1 MGDEGAEVS
10 ASEVLI
16 PEVMAEDSSTPTE
29 SSSPQVT
36 IEAVDPLPDIEM
48 IPRDLTANTKRRFKL
63 LYIAQ
68 KSGDMR
74 AAQIAMCRN
83 DIIYWV
89 NLFAA
94 TYDPRKNPA
103 TIPFLTYPYEDQ
115 LLLDLVDCITNQE
128 DLLIEKS
135 RDMGVSWCVLLAFT
149 WFWCFK
155 GEGYD
160 FLVGSRK
167 EQYIDTIGNMSTL
180 LEKVRFLIRNMP
192 TWMRPKGFDFK
203 SHSNYLK
210 IVNPE
215 TKAAITGEATN
226 SNFSRSGRFR
236 AIMLDEFAFWE
247 TDQQAWRASADS
259 SNCRI
264 VVSTPCGFNN
274 QFAKLRHSGS
284 IRICT
289 LHWKLHPEKDQAW
302 YENECKRR
310 NNDSVEIAQELD
322 INYEGS
328 EEGVLYEFA
337 EMKKAVMNAPLMSPD
352 RIVISLDPAGDGE
365 DEAVFYVMNNGN
377 VVERKFIAK
386 SNDPQLATEAIM
398 LITKYK
404 AQVFIADS
412 IGNSVADLVSQLL
425 GKNERGVKVIKF
437 KSNEKATDP
446 SYFNRRDEV
455 YHRASIQMK
464 SGNVQV
470 DDDYTLMKQLNAT
483 KYKKDNGRIYINSK
497 EEIKEVIGS
506 SPDRADSWV
515 LAVEALRFTHSRA
528 EVEQRESFR
537 TVIHHDEVRS
547 GEEYGSWGDF
557 E

>member
-1 MGDEGAEVS
+1 MMGEEAIPEAEVI
-10 ASEVLI
+10 ATPEDALVVV
-16 PEVMAEDSSTPTE
+16 PEVVEPE
-29 SSSPQVT
+29 S
-36 IEAVDPLPDIEM
+36 EPLPDIEM

-63 LYIAQ
+63 IYHAE
-68 KSGDMR
+68 KSAELR
-74 AAQIAMCRN
+74 AAQKAMCAN

-89 NLFAA
+89 NLYAA
-94 TYDPRKNPA
+94 TYDPRKNPS

-115 LLLDLVDCITNQE
+115 LLLDLVDCIANQK

-149 WFWCFK
+149 WFWQFK

-167 EQYIDTIGNMSTL
+167 EQYIDQIGNMSTL
-180 LEKVRFLIRNMP
+180 LEKVRFLIRNQP
-192 TWMRPKGFDFK
+192 KWLRPKGFDFK

-215 TKAAITGEATN
+215 TKAIITGEATN
-226 SNFSRSGRFR
+226 NNFSRSGRFR

-247 TDQQAWRASADS
+247 CDKQAWRASADS

-264 VVSTPCGFNN
+264 VVSTPCGYNN
-274 QFAKLRHSGS
+274 KFSELRHSGA
-284 IRICT
+284 IKITT

-302 YENECKRR
+302 YDNECQRR
-310 NNDSVEIAQELD
+310 NHDSVEIAQELD

-328 EEGVLYEFA
+328 EEGVLFEFA
-337 EMKKAVMNAPLMSPD
+337 EMQRAVSNAPPMSPD
-352 RIVISLDPAGDGE
+352 RLVVSLDPAGEGE
-365 DEAVFYVMNNGN
+365 DEAVFYVGNNGN
-377 VVERKFIAK
+377 IVERKFIAK
-386 SNDPQLATEAIM
+386 STDPQLAAEAVM

-404 AQVFIADS
+404 AQVFISDS

-425 GKNERGVKVIKF
+425 GRNERGVKVIKF
-437 KSNEKATDP
+437 KSSEKATDP
-446 SYFNRRDEV
+446 TYFNRRDQV
-455 YHRASIQMK
+455 YHQAAIQMK
-464 SGNVQV
+464 SGNVQI

-497 EEIKEVIGS
+497 EEIKEVIGK

-515 LAVEALRFTHSRA
+515 LNVEGLRFTHSVHEVKQA
-528 EVEQRESFR
+528 EGYRN
-537 TVIHHDEVRS
+537 VIQYDEVRA
-547 GEEYGSWGDF
+547 GQEYGDWGDQL